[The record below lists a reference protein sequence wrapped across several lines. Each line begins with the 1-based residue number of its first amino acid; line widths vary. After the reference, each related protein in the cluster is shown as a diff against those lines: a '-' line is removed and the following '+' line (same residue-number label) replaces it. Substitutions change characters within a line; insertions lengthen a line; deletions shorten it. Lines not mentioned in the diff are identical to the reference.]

1 LLLNSNL
8 TMTKQEIKTTLIE
21 LLSSDNFD
29 SVEGK
34 IQKIAN
40 DFMLELKEEE
50 RRLEKLQMD
59 IDSEFEVDAENLQIN
74 KDIKEL
80 IERFKLIRKEI
91 KQEKTKQENENLKQK
106 EQLLKEFQ
114 ELVINEEHIGK
125 AITKIQE
132 IRVKWNTIGNI
143 PREKYQDIQSE
154 YSRLND
160 LFSYNIQIFKEL
172 KEHDLKKNYSLKNQ
186 IIYELTQ
193 LANESDIKQME
204 QQFRKMQNSWNEIG
218 GTYQD
223 KWEDLKTKYWEQ
235 VKIINEKIK
244 AHYEALKSEREEN
257 LNKKLA
263 LIEKAK
269 ELTSSV
275 KDSSG
280 NYEKITKSLLELQ
293 EDWNKIGAVE
303 KSKKDEI
310 WKQFREVNDTF
321 FTQKAIFFNEKK
333 EEWTAN
339 AKAKQAIIEEVEKLK
354 ISTDWDATTKRILK
368 LQEQWK
374 TIGHAGA
381 VQEQKLWKRLRENSD
396 FFFNAKKGALE
407 GEKNEEKENL
417 KKKQEIIA
425 AINNFTPSTNQKEN
439 LLALKEFS
447 DAYNTIGNVPF
458 KDKNKLHENYKK
470 ALDQKYEQLNISL
483 EEKESMLFDI
493 RMEKAS
499 AEEAKLVIASER
511 KRIYAQI
518 KYEEETLKKYEN
530 NLGFFNISKSG
541 EGLFKNVEGTIDSSK
556 QKIEQL
562 KVRLSMLKN
571 KEKEVAT
578 KE

>member
-333 EEWTAN
+333 EEW
-339 AKAKQAIIEEVEKLK
+339 QRLMLK
-354 ISTDWDATTKRILK
+354 R
-368 LQEQWK
+368 
-374 TIGHAGA
+374 
-381 VQEQKLWKRLRENSD
+381 
-396 FFFNAKKGALE
+396 
-407 GEKNEEKENL
+407 
-417 KKKQEIIA
+417 
-425 AINNFTPSTNQKEN
+425 
-439 LLALKEFS
+439 
-447 DAYNTIGNVPF
+447 
-458 KDKNKLHENYKK
+458 NKL
-470 ALDQKYEQLNISL
+470 
-483 EEKESMLFDI
+483 
-493 RMEKAS
+493 
-499 AEEAKLVIASER
+499 
-511 KRIYAQI
+511 
-518 KYEEETLKKYEN
+518 
-530 NLGFFNISKSG
+530 
-541 EGLFKNVEGTIDSSK
+541 
-556 QKIEQL
+556 
-562 KVRLSMLKN
+562 
-571 KEKEVAT
+571 
-578 KE
+578 